1 MLDTRQGFPDNATV
15 SSESCTAALVEDDS
29 DLRTA
34 IVEIVEEGG
43 WVLTD
48 VFPNAE
54 SALPSFEERVP
65 DLILMDIQLPGM
77 SGIELASKV
86 RARHEEAAILMLTVY
101 DDTDR
106 VFNAIAAGA
115 SGYLLKRDVPT
126 RLLESM
132 KEVLTGGAPVSSDIA
147 LKMFEH
153 FQKPPPDTAGGD
165 KWNLT
170 TREQEIID
178 ALVKGDLYKEIAD
191 QLGISVP
198 TVRFHLGNIYKKL
211 HVRTRTEAVVKYLG
225 K

>member
-1 MLDTRQGFPDNATV
+1 V
-15 SSESCTAALVEDDS
+15 SSESHTVALVEDDS
-29 DLRTA
+29 ELRTA

-43 WVLTD
+43 WVVTE

-65 DLILMDIQLPGM
+65 DVILMDIQLPGM
-77 SGIELASKV
+77 SGIELAGKV
-86 RARHEEAAILMLTVY
+86 RAWHEDAAVLMLTVY

-106 VFNAIAAGA
+106 VFSAIAAGA

-132 KEVLTGGAPVSSDIA
+132 DEVLTGGAPVSSDIA

-153 FQKPPPDTAGGD
+153 FQKPAPDAAGD
-165 KWNLT
+165 QWNLT

-178 ALVKGDLYKEIAD
+178 GLVKGDLYKEIAD
-191 QLGISVP
+191 HLGISVP